1 MQKIYVMSNSHR
13 KMRGFEYLVYSAFS
27 CSLLT
32 VLVLLPLAPL
42 FASELENETL
52 SQISE
57 NLDIQATD
65 DFPNTEVGNIAT
77 NDFSNTEVENVVT
90 NDAETTFATNGTDFI
105 LNDSKTEHVET
116 VVQTDEIQDEHTPV
130 SVEVSPIVED
140 TTMENT
146 PPLES
151 VNGDVFESVENENSE
166 ASQTSNTDLLP
177 EVPIDDISNNLV
189 TEIHS
194 QEIDSLDDS
203 LTDETSTVTE
213 EINTVTTEE
222 INTVTEVISTST
234 THDTVATTT
243 VISVNT
249 VTNDENRFSFAKS
262 ECTIVGEGTFY
273 CARKNVVNKEVSNT
287 DRVFSALDETGDKEI
302 YIEKDGYI
310 SQITDN
316 VYEDDAPQYDAL
328 SNSIVWQRLI
338 EGRYQIISYDVETSK
353 EVQITSDRYNNM
365 EPQRSGDAIVWQGWV
380 GNDWEIFLL
389 ERDELTMITDN
400 TVQDI
405 TPSISSDYIVWQSFE
420 FDTWKM
426 KVYDV
431 RTKSLET
438 IEDANGG
445 SIENPRFVLVYD
457 SKLDSGDVETRGYD
471 LKSGE
476 VIPLTAQPVPVPSE
490 IPDPD
495 QTGEKR
501 ALVSPPVQPKTKTE
515 TNVDDDQN
523 SVDNPPVSEDDL
535 VILPMTSSTTVAVI
549 DTNTLSTTTESQ
561 SYSDVVIPAVA
572 STTHDATAHIEDLVI
587 EPFMQVTVPISHS
600 QEDVASST

>member
-1 MQKIYVMSNSHR
+1 MQKTYVMKNSHTR
-13 KMRGFEYLVYSAFS
+13 MRGFEYLVYCAFS
-27 CSLLT
+27 CGLLI

-42 FASELENETL
+42 FASELENDIPN
-52 SQISE
+52 QISE
-57 NLDIQATD
+57 NSDIQAMD
-65 DFPNTEVGNIAT
+65 DVT
-77 NDFSNTEVENVVT
+77 STEVEHVVT
-90 NDAETTFATNGTDFI
+90 NDAGTALSTNETDVVSDESNA
-105 LNDSKTEHVET
+105 EHVET
-116 VVQTDEIQDEHTPV
+116 IVYTDEMQDEHTPV
-130 SVEVSPIVED
+130 SVEALPTADD

-146 PPLES
+146 PLSET
-151 VNGDVFESVENENSE
+151 VDGVVLESVENQNSE
-166 ASQTSNTDLLP
+166 AFQTNDINTQP
-177 EVPIDDISNNLV
+177 EVPTDDSSNSLV
-189 TEIHS
+189 VEIPS
-194 QEIDSLDDS
+194 QEIDSFDDS
-203 LTDETSTVTE
+203 VAE
-213 EINTVTTEE
+213 EINA
-222 INTVTEVISTST
+222 VTEVISTST
-234 THDTVATTT
+234 TQDTVATAT

-249 VTNDENRFSFAKS
+249 VTNDDNRFSFAKS
-262 ECTIVGEGTFY
+262 ECTVAGEGTFY
-273 CARKNVVNKEVSNT
+273 CARKNIVNKEVSNT

-310 SQITDN
+310 TQITDN
-316 VYEDDAPQYDAL
+316 MYEDDAPQYDAL

-365 EPQRSGDAIVWQGWV
+365 EPQRSGDAIVWQGWI

-389 ERDELTMITDN
+389 EYDELTMITDN

-420 FDTWKM
+420 SDTWKM

-515 TNVDDDQN
+515 ASSDDDQAFG
-523 SVDNPPVSEDDL
+523 DNPPVSEDDL

-549 DTNTLSTTTESQ
+549 DTSTLSTTTENQ
-561 SYSDVVIPAVA
+561 SYSDVVMPATA

-587 EPFMQVTVPISHS
+587 EPFIQVTAPISHS
-600 QEDVASST
+600 QEDVASSS

>member
-1 MQKIYVMSNSHR
+1 MQKIYVMKNSHR
-13 KMRGFEYLVYSAFS
+13 QMRGFEYFVYSAFS

-42 FASELENETL
+42 FASELENDIPN
-52 SQISE
+52 QISE
-57 NLDIQATD
+57 NIDIQAMD
-65 DFPNTEVGNIAT
+65 DVT
-77 NDFSNTEVENVVT
+77 STEVEHAIT
-90 NDAETTFATNGTDFI
+90 NDAEIALTTNETDGI
-105 LNDSKTEHVET
+105 SNESNAEHVET
-116 VVQTDEIQDEHTPV
+116 IVHTAEIQDEHTPV

-140 TTMENT
+140 TTIENVSPSET
-146 PPLES
+146 VDGVVLE
-151 VNGDVFESVENENSE
+151 GAENQNSE
-166 ASQTSNTDLLP
+166 AFQTNDINTHP
-177 EVPIDDISNNLV
+177 EVLTDDISDSLV
-189 TEIHS
+189 VEIPS
-194 QEIDSLDDS
+194 QEIDSFDNS
-203 LTDETSTVTE
+203 LAE
-213 EINTVTTEE
+213 EINA
-222 INTVTEVISTST
+222 VTEVISTST
-234 THDTVATTT
+234 TQDTVATST

-249 VTNDENRFSFAKS
+249 VTNDDNRFSFAKS

-273 CARKNVVNKEVSNT
+273 CARKDVVNKEVSNT
-287 DRVFSALDETGDKEI
+287 DRVFSTLDETGDKEI

-310 SQITDN
+310 TQITDN

-365 EPQRSGDAIVWQGWV
+365 EPQRSGDAIVWQGWI

-549 DTNTLSTTTESQ
+549 DTNTLSSTTESQ
-561 SYSDVVIPAVA
+561 SYSDVVIPAVD